1 MSTISLQI
9 HSVYI
14 RGMLYRKWLLQLALS
29 YDRPLNI
36 KQYIIMLN
44 YSVSREFG
52 KSIMVLCFC
61 SVMSETSTGNL
72 QRLGMTCWLEACSL
86 EGHLFTCQPEHLYS
100 SCGYLGFLRAWQ
112 LCSKNIC
119 PKRIRQK
126 LYHLS
131 LEVAWLHFI
140 LHHKLPN
147 SRIGSTEFHFPVGRG
162 IKVTLWKCVRWERV
176 SMIIGKYNL
185 LWGTFH
191 CSESEFLPF
200 GWFIFLTSED
210 GT

>member
-1 MSTISLQI
+1 MVNVNHLPANTFCL
-9 HSVYI
+9 Y
-14 RGMLYRKWLLQLALS
+14 RGMLYRKWLFQLALS

-44 YSVSREFG
+44 YSVSQEFG

-72 QRLGMTCWLEACSL
+72 QRLGMTCWLEAWSL

-100 SCGYLGFLRAWQ
+100 SCGCLGFLRARQ

-131 LEVAWLHFI
+131 LELHGFI
-140 LHHKLPN
+140 SSCITSYPIQGEGPHN
-147 SRIGSTEFHFPVGRG
+147 S
-162 IKVTLWKCVRWERV
+162 
-176 SMIIGKYNL
+176 
-185 LWGTFH
+185 
-191 CSESEFLPF
+191 
-200 GWFIFLTSED
+200 TSQ
-210 GT
+210 